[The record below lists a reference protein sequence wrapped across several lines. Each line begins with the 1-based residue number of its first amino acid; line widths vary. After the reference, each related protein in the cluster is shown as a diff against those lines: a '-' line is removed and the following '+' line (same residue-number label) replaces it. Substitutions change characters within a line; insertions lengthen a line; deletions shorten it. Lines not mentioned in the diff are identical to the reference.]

1 MSDND
6 YASRQAERDREYA
19 GCYDT
24 PEALA
29 WVATLSPAERQSLE
43 VQGLL
48 KPMMDRCGST
58 MRDEDA
64 SESNTA
70 SETPD
75 VAEAIDRE
83 SADGEAAQLE
93 PLAPV
98 EGPTAWAAGDAL
110 ASFCARVRGRANP
123 ALVFDA
129 ICYATGV
136 TDVEGVSATD
146 LAARHGITKQAFSK
160 IAVDWC
166 QTFNLQPSRSMKS
179 KIARKVYRERA
190 KQVHKRRKLTT
201 DQQT

>member
-1 MSDND
+1 MNQDN
-6 YASRQAERDREYA
+6 YANRQDQLDRQYQSS
-19 GCYDT
+19 YDT
-24 PEALA
+24 PEARK
-29 WVATLSPAERQSLE
+29 WIESLSPEERRRLEAE
-43 VQGLL
+43 GLL
-48 KPMMDRCGST
+48 RPMLDRCGST

-70 SETPD
+70 SEMPD
-75 VAEAIDRE
+75 FAAVIDRE
-83 SADGEAAQLE
+83 SDESE
-93 PLAPV
+93 VLAPV
-98 EGPTAWAAGDAL
+98 VAQTWAAGDAL

-136 TDVEGVSATD
+136 TDVEGVSATE

-190 KQVHKRRKLTT
+190 KQVHKRRKST
-201 DQQT
+201 DSGN

>member
-6 YASRQAERDREYA
+6 YASRQSEKDREYA

-24 PEALA
+24 PEARA
-29 WVATLSPAERQSLE
+29 WIAALSPQERQRLE
-43 VQGLL
+43 AEGLL
-48 KPMMDRCGST
+48 RPMLDRCGST

-64 SESNTA
+64 SESSTA
-70 SETPD
+70 SEMPD
-75 VAEAIDRE
+75 FAAAIDRE
-83 SADGEAAQLE
+83 SDDPEL
-93 PLAPV
+93 LAPMV
-98 EGPTAWAAGDAL
+98 AQTWAAGDAL

-136 TDVEGVSATD
+136 TDVEGVSATE

-190 KQVHKRRKLTT
+190 TQVHKRRKST
-201 DQQT
+201 DPVN

>member
-6 YASRQAERDREYA
+6 YASRQAEKERQYA
-19 GCYDT
+19 GCYET

-29 WVATLSPAERQSLE
+29 WIATLSHEERKRLE
-43 VQGLL
+43 NEGLL
-48 KPMMDRCGST
+48 RPMLDRCGST

-75 VAEAIDRE
+75 FAAAIDRE
-83 SADGEAAQLE
+83 SADPEV
-93 PLAPV
+93 LAPV
-98 EGPTAWAAGDAL
+98 VNQSTWAAGDAL

-136 TDVEGVSATD
+136 TDVEGVSATE

-190 KQVHKRRKLTT
+190 KQVHQRRKST
-201 DQQT
+201 DSGN